1 MVVKN
6 ASINF
11 GSIEFTYLISRSAR
25 KTVGIIVDSDGKVN
39 VRAPIDLDEE
49 EIKEAV
55 FKKRKWIAK
64 KIQGS
69 QEIKKPI
76 PLKRELV
83 SGEKIK
89 LKNKNYRL
97 KIHSFSK
104 KRSKIVFVRGILH
117 IYVNEN
123 LNSQEKQAEIKKT
136 LIKWYKKKAK
146 TIISQRV
153 QKYLKYLDMKP
164 KQINLREQK
173 LRWGSCSKTGII
185 NFKWQ
190 IVMAPISAIDYIIV
204 HELCHLKEQLHS
216 AKFWDMVESLFP
228 NYKRWKEWLRI
239 NGRTLDLRI

>member
-25 KTVGIIVDSDGKVN
+25 KTVGIIVDPDGKVN

-64 KIQGS
+64 KIQES

-76 PLKRELV
+76 PLKRELI

-104 KRSKIVFVRGILH
+104 NRSKIVFVRGILH

-153 QKYLKYLDMKP
+153 QKYLKYLDLKP
-164 KQINLREQK
+164 KQIQLRDQK
-173 LRWGSCSKTGII
+173 LRWGSCSKSGII
-185 NFKWQ
+185 SFKWQ
-190 IVMAPISAIDYIIV
+190 IVMAPISAIDYVVV
-204 HELCHLKEQLHS
+204 HELCHLKEPLHS
-216 AKFWDMVESLFP
+216 AKFWDTVESLFP
-228 NYKRWKEWLRI
+228 NYKKWKKWLRI
-239 NGRTLDLRI
+239 NGRILDLRL